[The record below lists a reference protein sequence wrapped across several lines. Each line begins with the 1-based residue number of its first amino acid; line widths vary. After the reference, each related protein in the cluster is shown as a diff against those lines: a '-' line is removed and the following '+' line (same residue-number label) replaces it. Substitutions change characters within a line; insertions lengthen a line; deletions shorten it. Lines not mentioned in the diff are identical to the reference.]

1 MDTPNKHE
9 PVTSLDPAFPSF
21 QDCPAAQRA
30 LDYYL
35 KPGVATAQAEQRFFD
50 VNRNISGEEALV
62 HACDLLRCAAA
73 TAHESANRLNGSN
86 RDLAFSVVHMI
97 DLVKVM
103 LDRSLDG
110 YPLAKRCAQ
119 NGATNAGHG
128 KKFSNRCDKII

>member
-1 MDTPNKHE
+1 MDRLNNDE
-9 PVTSLDPAFPSF
+9 PTRPFDSTFTSL

-35 KPGVATAQAEQRFFD
+35 KPGMSEAPVEHRFFD
-50 VNRNISGEEALV
+50 VNRNISAEEALV

-73 TAHESANRLNGSN
+73 TAQESANRLQGSS

-110 YPLAKRCAQ
+110 YPTR
-119 NGATNAGHG
+119 
-128 KKFSNRCDKII
+128 

>member
-1 MDTPNKHE
+1 MDTANKDE
-9 PVTSLDPAFPSF
+9 PINPFDSAFPSL

-35 KPGVATAQAEQRFFD
+35 KPGVSETQEHRFFD

-73 TAHESANRLNGSN
+73 TAHESANRLEGSS

-97 DLVKVM
+97 DLVKAM
-103 LDRSLDG
+103 LDRSLDS
-110 YPLAKRCAQ
+110 YPTRQA
-119 NGATNAGHG
+119 
-128 KKFSNRCDKII
+128 

>member
-1 MDTPNKHE
+1 MDTSNKDLPNS
-9 PVTSLDPAFPSF
+9 PFNGTFPPL

-35 KPGVATAQAEQRFFD
+35 KPAVSEEKTEHRFFD
-50 VNRNISGEEALV
+50 VNRNIGAEEALV

-73 TAHESANRLNGSN
+73 TAHESANRLDGSS

-110 YPLAKRCAQ
+110 YPTRQ
-119 NGATNAGHG
+119 V
-128 KKFSNRCDKII
+128 

>member
-1 MDTPNKHE
+1 MDRLNNDE
-9 PVTSLDPAFPSF
+9 PTRPFDSTLTSLKN
-21 QDCPAAQRA
+21 CPAAQRA

-35 KPGVATAQAEQRFFD
+35 KPGMSEAPAEHRFFD
-50 VNRNISGEEALV
+50 VNRNISAEEALV

-73 TAHESANRLNGSN
+73 TAQESASRLQGSS

-110 YPLAKRCAQ
+110 YPTR
-119 NGATNAGHG
+119 
-128 KKFSNRCDKII
+128 